1 MKTSLM
7 LTSLILFS
15 QISVSVASEDQIFTP
30 KERKNILKVIDDICA
45 DSWCEGDYDF
55 KFLDLNCMKKT
66 HRCELTFHFIKFED
80 ENHQVKSPVQ
90 TCAISNIKGIES
102 VLSNEDML
110 NNDFYDE
117 LSECILTKEQ
127 SIVF

>member
-1 MKTSLM
+1 MKTSLFLSTLLM
-7 LTSLILFS
+7 FS
-15 QISVSVASEDQIFTP
+15 QISNAFASEDQIFTP
-30 KERKNILKVIDDICA
+30 KERKNILKVIDTICA

-55 KFLDLNCMKKT
+55 KFLDLYCAKKT
-66 HRCELTFHFIKFED
+66 HRCDLTFQFIKTED

-90 TCAISNIKGIES
+90 TCSISNIKGIES

-117 LSECILTKEQ
+117 LSECILSKEQ
-127 SIVF
+127 TIVF